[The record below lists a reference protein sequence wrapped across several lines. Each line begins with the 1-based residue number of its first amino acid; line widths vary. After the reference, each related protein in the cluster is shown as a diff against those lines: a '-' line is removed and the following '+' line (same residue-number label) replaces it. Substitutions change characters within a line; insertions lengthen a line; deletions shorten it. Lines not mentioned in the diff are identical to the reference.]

1 MTTVTRIETDVA
13 VVGGG
18 PAGLAAATAAAERD
32 RRVVLLDAYARLGGQ
47 YHMQPLPGVESLQIE
62 KQATAGRQAIDRAA
76 AAGAML
82 RRGAEVFWAERRDGG
97 FRLHAADEGGGL
109 VVDARCVVVATG
121 AMERALPFPGWT
133 LPGVLG
139 AGAAQRLIK
148 TGGIAPGKR
157 VVLAG
162 TGPFLHA
169 VAATFAKAGFPLA
182 MILEAG
188 RPGAAVLAAL
198 SRHPER
204 WAEALGLL
212 AATRSGGATRVEG
225 WAVVE
230 ALGERQVEA
239 VRIAPIGSDGRADM
253 ARSEV
258 VDGVD
263 ALAVGYGFRPV
274 VDITALLKAGHRYD
288 EAAGG
293 WASAAD
299 PVTGA
304 TEVDGLYACGET
316 VGVGG
321 AVPAR
326 LSGRLAGAA
335 AAAVARGDKPAAEPS
350 DARQLARARSFA
362 AALARAYPFPEALA
376 AQLAEGA
383 TICRCEDVDAAAI
396 HAAIADGARTVAAV
410 KMWTRAGMGPCQGR
424 TCGPALAGLVARA
437 CGGTVAAA
445 GFNAPHLPLRP
456 VPIAVV
462 EACLSVD

>member
-32 RRVVLLDAYARLGGQ
+32 RRVVLLDAYPRLGGQ
-47 YHMQPLPGVESLQIE
+47 YHMQPLPGVGSLQIE

-148 TGGIAPGKR
+148 TGGIAPGRR
-157 VVLAG
+157 VVLSG

-188 RPGAAVLAAL
+188 RPGAALLAAL

-253 ARSEV
+253 ARAEV

-304 TEVDGLYACGET
+304 TEVDGLYACGRRWAWAARCRLACRVVWRGLRQPRPHAAT
-316 VGVGG
+316 SRPRTPATRGSSPAPGHSRRRWP
-321 AVPAR
+321 APTPFRRRSPRNWPRAPRSAAARTSMRPPSMPPSRTAPAR
-326 LSGRLAGAA
+326 S
-335 AAAVARGDKPAAEPS
+335 PP
-350 DARQLARARSFA
+350 
-362 AALARAYPFPEALA
+362 
-376 AQLAEGA
+376 
-383 TICRCEDVDAAAI
+383 
-396 HAAIADGARTVAAV
+396 
-410 KMWTRAGMGPCQGR
+410 
-424 TCGPALAGLVARA
+424 
-437 CGGTVAAA
+437 
-445 GFNAPHLPLRP
+445 
-456 VPIAVV
+456 
-462 EACLSVD
+462 